1 MNYYSM
7 CHEVVKGGYT
17 DGDVVFYPTL
27 SDYYQVGMSLSLI
40 GVSVSVILD
49 KTVRALKSD
58 FFLTT
63 SGAFFVSQD
72 FKDILGGLNTSLQFS
87 PADVKHFNGRP
98 AVKKYYF
105 IHVNDRC
112 ACFDY
117 GLSEYSGKSLV
128 MSKIQAGELTADYK
142 VRGVK
147 KMCIDEAKTGSLDL
161 FFVAGVIWID
171 PIVSEVL
178 VRKVESNKLLVRFS
192 AIG

>member
-27 SDYYQVGMSLSLI
+27 FDYYQVGMSLSLI

-72 FKDILGGLNTSLQFS
+72 FKDVLGGLNTSLQFS

>member
-7 CHEVVKGGYT
+7 CHEVVEGGYT
-17 DGDVVFYPTL
+17 DGDVVFYPPL
-27 SDYYQVGMSLSLI
+27 SDYYQIGMSLSLT
-40 GVSVSVILD
+40 GVSVSVVLD
-49 KTVRALKSD
+49 KKVRALKSD
-58 FFLTT
+58 YFLTT
-63 SGAFFVSQD
+63 SGAFFVSQE
-72 FKDILGGLNTSLQFS
+72 FKEVLGGLNTNLQFS
-87 PADVKHFNGRP
+87 PADVKHSNGKP
-98 AVKKYYF
+98 TVKKYYF
-105 IHVNDRC
+105 IHDNDRC

-128 MSKIQAGELTADYK
+128 MSKIQAGELAADYK

>member
-72 FKDILGGLNTSLQFS
+72 FKGVLGGLNTSLQFS
-87 PADVKHFNGRP
+87 PADVKHGGCR
-98 AVKKYYF
+98 
-105 IHVNDRC
+105 
-112 ACFDY
+112 
-117 GLSEYSGKSLV
+117 S
-128 MSKIQAGELTADYK
+128 
-142 VRGVK
+142 
-147 KMCIDEAKTGSLDL
+147 
-161 FFVAGVIWID
+161 
-171 PIVSEVL
+171 
-178 VRKVESNKLLVRFS
+178 
-192 AIG
+192 